1 MGPERRET
9 FADGWVSEGS
19 VHAGG
24 FEREE
29 DNSFGNDFCFEV
41 LFDEVEDEEA
51 CESESE
57 SSSELEFDS
66 DSEPEELDSANLIVS
81 WGVGP
86 SSTKNN

>member
-1 MGPERRET
+1 VGPERRET

-29 DNSFGNDFCFEV
+29 DSSFGKDFCFGI

-57 SSSELEFDS
+57 SSELVFDS
-66 DSEPEELDSANLIVS
+66 DSEPEELDSTSLVAS
-81 WGVGP
+81 WDVGP
-86 SSTKNN
+86 SSTKNS